1 MTTEK
6 QKPIH
11 RFRDQLREQRW
22 DDHRYY
28 HHSVINQ
35 SLHFV
40 SAMTFIVAYALV
52 WRDPGLAALLAWGV
66 AMTSRQAG
74 HFFFEPKG
82 YDEVNDCSHEH
93 KEEIK
98 VGYNLLRKVV
108 LMTLWA
114 LSPFL
119 LVAEPSLFGL
129 VTPYQGAMDFFEK
142 LGVLWLIL
150 GAGALLFRTVQLFF
164 IRDVWTGVVWATKIV
179 TDPFNDFC
187 LYRRAPAQ
195 LARAAIAWRPARA
208 R

>member
-1 MTTEK
+1 MKEPSATRVG
-6 QKPIH
+6 

-28 HHSVINQ
+28 HHSIVNQ
-35 SLHFV
+35 SLHFI
-40 SAMTFIVAYALV
+40 SAITFIVAYAIV

-66 AMTSRQAG
+66 AMVSRQAG
-74 HFFFEPKG
+74 HFFFEPKS
-82 YDEVNDCSHEH
+82 YDEQNDCTHEH

-98 VGYNLLRKVV
+98 VGYNLVRKVV
-108 LMTLWA
+108 LMSLWA

-129 VTPYQGAMDFFEK
+129 VAPYQGAADFLEK
-142 LGVLWLIL
+142 LGVLWLLL
-150 GAGALLFRTVQLFF
+150 GAGAITFRTVQLFF
-164 IRDVWTGVVWATKIV
+164 IRDVSTGLVWATKIM

-187 LYRRAPAQ
+187 LYRRAPAE
-195 LARAAIAWRPARA
+195 LARRAIAWRPARA